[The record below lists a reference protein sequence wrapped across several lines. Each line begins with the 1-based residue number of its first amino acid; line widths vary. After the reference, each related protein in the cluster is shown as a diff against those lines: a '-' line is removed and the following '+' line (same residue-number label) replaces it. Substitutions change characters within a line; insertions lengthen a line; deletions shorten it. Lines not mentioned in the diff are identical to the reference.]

1 MVARRGFVLGAIVTF
16 LAVSILIPVQF
27 AGASANAGVTSTTI
41 KVGIPYL
48 DLSSLASL
56 GVKLNQGNAPHDYD
70 ALIANLNKHGGVN
83 GRKVVAT
90 VAGVNPAS
98 PAQALSVCTQLT
110 EDVQVF
116 VALTPY
122 MANCYLEDH
131 GTPTINGTV
140 SGPLPA
146 GSAVNFA
153 VSPPQ
158 SAYDP
163 LQLSVFSKMGLFK
176 GKVVGVFSATA
187 DQDETKVVL
196 STLHALHVKVA
207 QQAVDSAP
215 TNDQAA
221 TNQQVATAAQRFQ
234 SAGVTEVVAVGSASG
249 TWPGGL
255 YDTQSSFNPPWIAT
269 DFGALQGYIG
279 GTTGNTPTY
288 LKNVTSSS
296 PTPDAIQQWQEPAI
310 KNCVRTIRSAY
321 PSDVIT
327 PPSATSNTSDHSY
340 IGAIYACQSVALFEK
355 IASAAGKNLTV
366 ASFDRAGYALR
377 NVTLPGVGS
386 PVSFGPGRSYG
397 IGPVYI
403 AKYNMTAKQLV
414 LAAKSSTS

>member
-16 LAVSILIPVQF
+16 VAVSILVPVQF

-41 KVGIPYL
+41 KVGVPYL

-56 GVKLNQGNAPHDYD
+56 GVKLNQGNAPHDYG

-83 GRKVVAT
+83 GRKVVLT

-98 PAQALSVCTQLT
+98 STQALSVCTQLT

-122 MANCYLEDH
+122 MANCYLENH
-131 GTPTINGTV
+131 GIPTINGTV

-196 STLHALHVKVA
+196 STLHALDVKVA

-221 TNQQVATAAQRFQ
+221 TNQQVTTAVQRFQ

-255 YDTQSSFNPPWIAT
+255 YDIQSSFNPPWIAT

-279 GTTGNTPTY
+279 GTSGNTPTY
-288 LKNVTSSS
+288 LKNVTASS
-296 PTPDAIQQWQEPAI
+296 PTRRDTAVAGASH
-310 KNCVRTIRSAY
+310 KKLRTN
-321 PSDVIT
+321 DKDGV
-327 PPSATSNTSDHSY
+327 
-340 IGAIYACQSVALFEK
+340 SV
-355 IASAAGKNLTV
+355 
-366 ASFDRAGYALR
+366 
-377 NVTLPGVGS
+377 
-386 PVSFGPGRSYG
+386 
-397 IGPVYI
+397 
-403 AKYNMTAKQLV
+403 
-414 LAAKSSTS
+414 